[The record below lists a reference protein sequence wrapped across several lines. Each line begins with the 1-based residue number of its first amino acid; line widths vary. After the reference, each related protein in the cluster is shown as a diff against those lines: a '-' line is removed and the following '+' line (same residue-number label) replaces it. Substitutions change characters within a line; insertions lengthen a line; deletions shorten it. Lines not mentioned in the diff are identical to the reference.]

1 MLLRKWKRSLDNFL
15 ITPNSGKFYMN
26 KIISRITEQGVA
38 GCVAVTAGG
47 GPQPVE
53 LLVLLLCEL
62 RGRAAGEGGDRAG
75 AGLEGLRGGALPR
88 PALAPAAVHAGR
100 GGGQLHRWQVG

>member
-15 ITPNSGKFYMN
+15 ITHNSWKLYMN
-26 KIISRITEQGVA
+26 KKIRVTECCVA

-62 RGRAAGEGGDRAG
+62 WGRAPGEGGDRAS
-75 AGLEGLRGGALPR
+75 AGLEGLRCGALPR

-100 GGGQLHRWQVG
+100 GGGQLHRWQV